1 MLKFIVSR
9 VLNDAQQTSRIILFS
24 RGGLYRDGDLVT
36 ATDDKVN
43 ESKEANEKL
52 WNISAKAVNL
62 EEE

>member
-1 MLKFIVSR
+1 M
-9 VLNDAQQTSRIILFS
+9 VLNDAKQMSRIILFS
-24 RGGLYRDGDLVT
+24 KGGLYRDGDLVT

>member
-1 MLKFIVSR
+1 MFKI
-9 VLNDAQQTSRIILFS
+9 NLFS
-24 RGGLYRDGDLVT
+24 KGGLYRDGDLVT

>member
-1 MLKFIVSR
+1 M
-9 VLNDAQQTSRIILFS
+9 VLNDALQMSKINSFS
-24 RGGLYRDGDLVT
+24 KGGLYRDGDLVT

>member
-1 MLKFIVSR
+1 M
-9 VLNDAQQTSRIILFS
+9 VLNDAKQMSRIILFS
-24 RGGLYRDGDLVT
+24 KGGLYRDGDLVT

-52 WNISAKAVNL
+52 WNISAIAVNL

>member
-1 MLKFIVSR
+1 M
-9 VLNDAQQTSRIILFS
+9 NDAQQIFKNHFIFS
-24 RGGLYRDGDLVT
+24 KGGLYRDGDLCT

-43 ESKEANEKL
+43 ESTEANEKL